1 MDVQG
6 KVIESITKIL
16 KDRGEIKDSET
27 VTVDLRLDEIES
39 LIRTEAV
46 MEIEVAFNLGYTPQR
61 EIDKM
66 RTVQD
71 VVNYVQRITETNAVK
86 PQCQTPVPLL

>member
-39 LIRTEAV
+39 FR
-46 MEIEVAFNLGYTPQR
+46 MS
-61 EIDKM
+61 
-66 RTVQD
+66 
-71 VVNYVQRITETNAVK
+71 
-86 PQCQTPVPLL
+86 

>member
-46 MEIEVAFNLGYTPQR
+46 SYTHL
-61 EIDKM
+61 
-66 RTVQD
+66 D
-71 VVNYVQRITETNAVK
+71 VYKRQG
-86 PQCQTPVPLL
+86 